1 MSQEPSPH
9 SFALREE
16 IDLALATRSDY
27 AAWSPALKALEEE
40 YSRNRVYEG
49 LRFQILFA
57 LAISLCAL
65 LFDAFALPDMI
76 HVALLWRSATIVPL
90 AVAGLFLLRKH
101 QVGQM
106 KLVAAGALIS
116 IGMLAMYFASFVTS
130 EAMAR
135 YTLATTFLLGISCL
149 GLALPFRPDELKRYA
164 LAFALATSAVAMWP
178 HALPPL
184 ELGLYIVITSL
195 VGIPAWAIA
204 RRSWQLNARSFLLD
218 QRDEMTRIELERNN
232 QLLRQLSEQD
242 PLTGLPNRR
251 KFERVVSER
260 LRGLSSSRGKH
271 GKLAVMMIDLDHF
284 KAFNDRHGH
293 QAGDRCLALAAAQL
307 MAVFPSRYGV
317 LARYGGEEFIAAV
330 RERHPGEARE
340 LAEEMRAAIAAML
353 VPVRDDS
360 KPLITTSIGLALAP
374 ANRRLDLEDM
384 IEMAD
389 VALYSAKRAGRDRV
403 EVIEADEGLGAG
415 IDRISE
421 DPRDRR
427 RA

>member
-1 MSQEPSPH
+1 MSKEPSPQ

-16 IDLALATRSDY
+16 IDLALATSSDY
-27 AAWSPALKALEEE
+27 AAWPPALKALEEE
-40 YSRNRVYEG
+40 HSRERVYQG
-49 LRFQILFA
+49 LQFQILFA
-57 LAISLCAL
+57 LAISTGAL
-65 LFDAFALPDMI
+65 IFDLFAVPEQFGT
-76 HVALLWRSATIVPL
+76 ALLWRLATIVPL
-90 AVAGLFLLRKH
+90 SMAGLFLLRKD
-101 QVGQM
+101 QIGLI
-106 KLVAAGALIS
+106 KLTVAASLIS
-116 IGMLAMYFASFVTS
+116 IGMLAIYFASFATPES
-130 EAMAR
+130 MAR

-149 GLALPFRPDELKRYA
+149 GLAQPFRPSELKRFA
-164 LAFALATSAVAMWP
+164 LAFTLSTSAVAMWP
-178 HALPPL
+178 HALAPL
-184 ELGLYIVITSL
+184 ELGLYILLTALI
-195 VGIPAWAIA
+195 GIPAWAIA
-204 RRSWQLNARSFLLD
+204 RRSWQLNARAFLLD

-232 QLLRQLSEQD
+232 ELLRLLSEQD

-251 KFERVVSER
+251 KFERVVGER
-260 LRGLSSSRGKH
+260 LRGLSGGRAKNS
-271 GKLAVMMIDLDHF
+271 KLAVMMIDLDHF

-293 QAGDRCLALAAAQL
+293 QAGDRCLTLAAAQL
-307 MAVFPSRYGV
+307 QAVFPSSYGV

-353 VPVRDDS
+353 VPVRDDA

-403 EVIEADEGLGAG
+403 EVIEADENLGMASARTG
-415 IDRISE
+415 E
-421 DPRDRR
+421 RR